1 MKKNVKEKK
10 RILSLIL
17 AVVMVVTM
25 MPMQV
30 VAAATDSA
38 NRSILEQDAQQ
49 TDLNLKNDNQ
59 NDPKPESSGAAS
71 GNDQNGKGDLGK
83 PEGSQIG
90 ETKEPQS
97 DGPEVSI
104 SWTPKEREEDEKADQ
119 GTVELKAALT
129 DMEQD
134 FSSSVNVE
142 IKLEQAEAAA
152 LSQFWNEDGKL
163 DQNKKLETEN
173 QPAISLKEQKEN
185 GAEAGDVSLCFAL
198 SSEKEELNQDIEFQL
213 PSDAT
218 EPLEIKVKEED
229 ITVTT
234 SAENGETQNVDV
246 TFTTSEDKV
255 LTLSVPEKN
264 DQEENAENNTPT
276 DDEDTED
283 TNGEPVN
290 EGNSDE
296 NGQVKDEEAIAIDEV
311 VDAIVEMTREDLI
324 ACEKEVEYG
333 GQDLTQD
340 VFWADNRDEEGI
352 RPNEDTKF
360 WTLSYAMT
368 KEGDTKATETYKELT
383 TEDLNLLDMKNLP
396 IVERKE
402 AGVNRDTLT
411 IAKGTLPN
419 KITYTSEYGDVITYT
434 INWKLSHKDVV
445 GYDFVDVTVV
455 DEAETEYQCEL
466 EDYGW
471 YYVLKTE
478 FRFDTEIRQG
488 TNNTSMETFKTAID
502 KHFQLQVTWKGA
514 EYQNVENAELSN
526 SGTEMAYENLWKYN
540 LDGSRMTYQ
549 VVVKEKIEEEQKDKI
564 YIEGLDKGDYFVI
577 SYDNAEAPNYGSVVT
592 QIHDGGTLELTLTG
606 KNSYQATKKWSDE
619 GVKDAEDKR
628 PTGELQ
634 LWRYRSGESHTSA
647 APVRDKD
654 GNILTLKLEEIN
666 LQKSPNI
673 QFGISEELLGDDKPT
688 LEKYDTEGYRYVY
701 VVREYLDSTTKNE
714 DPANSYDQIFGEV
727 TEDDNGN
734 LVIEDTVPGK
744 TRADNDTFL
753 YNGGTLTNKISDTVT
768 VKGVK
773 KWKAAAFQAEFEDV
787 TVELTLQSRP
797 AGEQD
802 AAWTNTA
809 EVVTLDD
816 FYAENLSGV
825 SFSRTMPKYDDLG
838 RELEY
843 QWVESKVTQN
853 GSENL
858 LEQKEDGAYFTLNQ
872 NGDKVRYRSESTT
885 DEAGNITIINSL
897 ADEIKYDVKKVWLD
911 KNEAETN
918 APENAEVT
926 FNLYRTISGQKLEEG
941 EVVAKFSMDGVA
953 DEEETCVNENLDIY
967 AKETHPWQA
976 TVSPLAEYDEEGR
989 LYEYT
994 LLEVGNLGNFVPS
1007 YTTEKDEDG
1016 NYSTTVYNG
1025 YGGNHIMVLKEWTD
1039 NSDITH
1045 REKVNINV
1053 YASRNITNE
1062 EGGLL
1067 YAKNDLVNSV
1077 TLGENDVW
1085 DALVGIG
1092 SLDPKEDVYIL
1103 ETQVGDT
1110 EVPLSEYNLDSDAA
1124 PNFKDPE
1131 EPGEDTVIQYET
1143 ENHKYEATYY
1153 QQQVEGETIYTVD
1166 NRRLGNVN
1174 LKATKK
1180 WVDGKDT
1187 NGTRKALKE
1196 ALDEEGFSLALKLNF
1211 SEMTVQEEYYKITR
1225 AGYQNGGSD
1234 TVTIAPNSPTQI
1246 RDAQGNKVSSIQKI
1260 DFEKNTSEVYFYNL
1274 PKYDKTGKVVNYEIS
1289 EVVVD
1294 AGGNVVNWDTLQKE
1308 YADIYNALKQY
1319 QTSIVQTDYKVG
1331 DQHDLDEQKIEVTN
1345 RLQGSKD
1352 IQWHKQWKDAYMYEE
1367 GQRPDIYLDIYQT
1380 KHVSKDGNDVTE
1392 TTLFQKDY
1400 KWTAKEGE
1408 ETTSWTAQLPDV
1420 PKYDDLGYEIMYYA
1434 VEKTKVNSGAFDY
1447 QEIGYAITEENDLT
1461 IFGSESGVNEGN
1473 EKYEKYLVDISA
1485 QEKAAEPHYA
1495 LQEDGTFINTIAN
1508 TVKIQGQ
1515 KVWSSLP
1522 AGDEYLENLPSVTFH
1537 VMQKLDG
1544 ENEKKVAELTI
1555 ESDEWAALKSKGS
1568 YLFQILYKRTND
1580 VEITGE
1586 GSSAQATFV
1595 GEDGAELLPKYNKEG
1610 QLYQYTLKEEKV
1622 IWPSNW
1628 EEPEWTEIY
1637 DAENSNTYI
1646 MKNVYKSPTGAL
1658 KIKKFL
1664 AVPMD
1669 ENGEPVFPAVTFK
1682 LTRTYTGND
1691 RNPIEDE
1698 EFSRTI
1704 TWGSEEV
1711 EETYNKNENLA
1722 YLEWVGA
1729 FEDLELYAPNGSE
1742 YVYTVEEVK
1751 TELQGYQTWVAAGD
1765 VGVNAVNKEGTKVE
1779 NLKPDKEATKEDAEV
1794 KATFKNKQYS
1804 NKDTVTLTGE
1814 KKWQDYNNAFYF
1826 RPDQEKFGEGLTL
1839 KRSADPQTGQD
1850 NGIDSQ
1856 EVAKDKYTITW
1867 NENPDKGNT
1876 WTYTIKGSDAS
1887 DELEKYA
1894 PNGMPWEYQITE
1906 EISEHYTASPDRG
1919 TVSEKTEKN
1928 DVITMNPLTNS
1939 IMESVDYQKLWKME
1953 DKEGTLNDV
1962 TEDYF
1967 QQDLTV
1973 TFRLQVKAGKD
1984 GGWENASDY
1993 FKETLDPTAY
2003 ESVFGFKNT
2012 EESAVKEYF
2021 TPFETA
2027 RINAGASAWS
2037 GTIKNLPKTIKGK
2050 NEEEINLA
2058 YRVVEDSITAEG
2070 MDGISVTVKDGEN
2083 SQYYYEFKGSE
2094 VFKPGVTE
2102 TNPNAEQAKKHTNI
2116 LPTTELTVQKVWE
2129 GDYQNAYG
2137 TRPTTKHPGDT
2148 WETTFV
2154 IQRSIDNGEWEPV
2167 KVTEQGETGAEDLT
2181 VTLCGTDSEDEV
2193 ANTITGLPKTDL
2205 SGETY
2210 QYRAREV
2217 KAGLSTEDKKEIS
2230 AEELITGEDN
2240 NNIYNDTYKV
2250 TYNEDGTTVTNML
2263 QTTQIA
2269 GQKIWNTSKKDL
2281 TATLCLEYGVI
2292 ENGKL
2297 VWKKLAKP
2305 NTEVKLDG
2313 ATDTPED
2320 GKFPYYEKKEWIAV
2334 WEDLPLVI
2342 PGSTGKYTNEAGKT
2356 VEVEKTLYRVKETSV
2371 ASGHS
2376 QVVADS
2382 GEITLEN
2389 KLYSAYKVTNTET
2402 TTYKVEKKWGGT
2414 PTGKVK
2420 IQLYR
2425 TTGEIGNE
2433 NSEAVGEPIELTGN
2447 GSYLFKKLPKYADR
2461 ENGNTN
2467 PGTGREYKYFAREIA
2482 VQIEDSWK
2490 YLGEENDKEAI
2501 YEYLCKDYPKYTDTE
2516 AAENAPAQTTIVN
2529 VVKIDITV
2537 QKNWKDNNNNYTTRP
2552 EDLTVTLWRNGE
2564 KVNDATPTEWAK
2576 NGAVWTCTFED
2587 LPAADGKGELY
2598 TYTVKETDPTIAG
2611 NADKEVDANSDKY
2624 TASEDGTATVSN
2636 NECTLTNT
2644 LTGTTEVSVTK
2655 EWIGGDDS
2663 SRPEVTVRLYRNGN
2677 AVENKTATLTS
2688 GNWTHT
2694 WKELPKYDANGAL
2707 YTYTVKEEKE
2717 ANGVSTIDGQNF
2729 KVEYNDQKVGYNFN
2743 TDITNTELTSL
2754 NVEKVWSGVNNPGT
2768 ITVGLYR
2775 ITDDGESA
2783 VAVADGNNN
2792 KALEL
2797 TADNGWTAQFVNM
2810 PKYGIENGKEVT
2822 YTYYA
2827 REMVKAEGSDDL
2839 TPLPEEIAG
2848 TAKLL
2853 PEGLYSVSHKGTDE
2867 DGKTTITN
2875 VGKTTIEGTKTWVD
2889 NGDAYGT
2896 RPENLELRLTRHT
2909 GDASNAELVKDEKGN
2924 PLQPTWTKPA
2934 KEDANQ
2940 NEWTYSYGTLPAADE
2955 NGKTYTYV
2963 IREVEPELTDGDQ
2976 YNDQKAGNNFT
2987 NTLTGKTDISV
2998 TKTWR
3003 DGSDAQNARP
3013 DSIKVQLY
3021 KTIDGTEDE
3030 TAEDGPV
3037 ELNSANN
3044 WQYSWEDL
3052 DKYTDDQQRITYTV
3066 KELNASGEPVA
3077 DNGKYDSNYR
3087 TVYGGSEENG
3097 YTITN
3102 TLTTSQS
3109 VTKIWEGDEGDL
3121 ENPVER
3127 PTEIKAELYAGG
3139 EATGR
3144 TATLNANNGWSY
3156 TWTNLAEY
3164 SGGSQID
3171 YTVKELD
3178 AEGNPVAHEGM
3189 YNEDYTA
3196 FYATDTSTGKV
3207 TITNFHQPDQYMY
3220 LGQVN
3225 IRKDVVVG
3233 EGETAQPQKVTD
3245 TFYVALF
3252 EDKALTTMA
3261 TDYDG
3266 NKAMAEIAFN
3276 GESSKTVTIGN
3287 MPVGPT
3293 GHPVTYYA
3301 AEVDQ
3306 NGNVV
3311 DDSFKYQATVTKG
3324 EIQLD
3329 IKNLSNEADPVVITN
3344 AFGNTLTALSGTK
3357 IWAGDDESMRP
3368 ESIEVILQQNGQDY
3382 VDASGDKY
3390 TLTVTAADDWSYT
3403 FENLPEYDMDGK
3415 PYEYS
3420 VKEGYVEGYTAA
3432 VNGMDLQNT
3441 LEPEDDYEGYYY
3453 EGTVRITKQVLLKGD
3468 DYNVKDVYY
3477 AGIFNDK
3484 DYKDPLTN
3492 DDGSQ
3497 YIVPLVLDDESETTV
3512 EITVPFNKADS
3523 AEYYITEVDENGVPV
3538 KDAKGLEYKASVKGG
3553 KVVLDT
3559 EDTEGDVTI
3568 VNSYDKEKKGNPNA
3582 PNTSDTPGG
3591 SGTQTGD
3598 NSNMTLLILT
3608 MLMALTLMGV
3618 LALGRKRKKS

>member
-25 MPMQV
+25 MPMQA

-549 VVVKEKIEEEQKDKI
+549 VVVKEKIKEEQKDKI

-1110 EVPLSEYNLDSDAA
+1110 KVPLSEYRLDSDAA
-1124 PNFKDPE
+1124 PNLTDPK

-1473 EKYEKYLVDISA
+1473 EKYEKYEKYLVDISA

-1568 YLFQILYKRTND
+1568 YLFQILYKGTND

-1622 IWPSNW
+1622 IWPNNW

-1765 VGVNAVNKEGTKVE
+1765 VDVDEVNKEGIKVE
-1779 NLKPDKEATKEDAEV
+1779 NLKPDKNTTKGDAEV
-1794 KATFKNKQYS
+1794 KATFKNEQDS
-1804 NKDTVTLTGE
+1804 NKETVTLTGE
-1814 KKWQDYNNAFYF
+1814 KKWQDYNDAFGF
-1826 RPDQEKFGEGLTL
+1826 RPTQNNFGVGLTL

-1856 EVAKDKYTITW
+1856 EVTKNKYTITW
-1867 NENPDKGNT
+1867 NENSGKGNT
-1876 WTYTIKGSDAS
+1876 WTYTIKGIDAS

-1906 EISEHYTASPDRG
+1906 DTETIKDHYTATPNGG
-1919 TVSEKTEKN
+1919 TVSEQSSN
-1928 DVITMNPLTNS
+1928 DTTIKMQTLTNS
-1939 IMESVDYQKLWKME
+1939 IMESVDYQKVWKDSDGQII
-1953 DKEGTLNDV
+1953 DK
-1962 TEDYF
+1962 DYL
-1967 QQDLTV
+1967 QTDITV
-1973 TFRLQVKAGKD
+1973 TFKLEVKTSDNDEWKTASEYFE
-1984 GGWENASDY
+1984 EN
-1993 FKETLDPTAY
+1993 LDPTTY
-2003 ESVFGFKNT
+2003 ENVFGFDSNS
-2012 EESAVKEYF
+2012 EEADEYF
-2021 TPFETA
+2021 TPFITA
-2027 RINAGASAWS
+2027 KINAGESAWS
-2037 GTIKNLPKTIKGK
+2037 GTIENLPETIKEEK
-2050 NEEEINLA
+2050 NNEKEVQLE
-2058 YRVVEDSITAEG
+2058 YRVVEASIKAGENET
-2070 MDGISVTVKDGEN
+2070 TVKVADLEGNEGK
-2083 SQYYYEFKGSE
+2083 YYYTFDEGSIFE
-2094 VFKPGVTE
+2094 PGVTAEKPNGE
-2102 TNPNAEQAKKHTNI
+2102 TAKTHTNI
-2116 LPTTELTVQKVWE
+2116 LPTTELTVKKVWE
-2129 GDYQNAYG
+2129 GDYNNAYG
-2137 TRPTTKHPGDT
+2137 TRPTTGRGGDYT

-2154 IQRSIDNGEWEPV
+2154 IQRFAGGSGEWENV
-2167 KVTEQGETGAEDLT
+2167 KVTKAGSTEPEDLT
-2181 VTLCGTDSEDEV
+2181 VTLTGTNNQDE
-2193 ANTITGLPKTDL
+2193 AEETITGLPKTDL
-2205 SGETY
+2205 SGKTY

-2230 AEELITGEDN
+2230 EEELITGEDN

-2250 TYNEDGTTVTNML
+2250 TYSEDGTTVTNTL
-2263 QTTQIA
+2263 QTTQMA
-2269 GQKIWNTSKKDL
+2269 GQKIWNTSKTDL

-2292 ENGKL
+2292 ENDKL
-2297 VWKKLAKP
+2297 VWKELTDP

-2313 ATDTPED
+2313 TADAPED
-2320 GKFPYYEKKEWIAV
+2320 GKFPYYEKKEWTAV

-2447 GSYLFKKLPKYADR
+2447 DSYLFKNLPKYADR

-2490 YLGEENDKEAI
+2490 YLGKENDKEAI

-2564 KVNDATPTEWAK
+2564 KVNDAAPTAWKK

-2587 LPAADGKGELY
+2587 LPAADENGDEYKY
-2598 TYTVKETDPTIAG
+2598 QVKEESPNISEGAKVEIVAEG
-2611 NADKEVDANSDKY
+2611 DKY
-2624 TASEDGTATVSN
+2624 TASDNGTANVTDN
-2636 NECTLTNT
+2636 LCTL
-2644 LTGTTEVSVTK
+2644 
-2655 EWIGGDDS
+2655 
-2663 SRPEVTVRLYRNGN
+2663 
-2677 AVENKTATLTS
+2677 
-2688 GNWTHT
+2688 
-2694 WKELPKYDANGAL
+2694 
-2707 YTYTVKEEKE
+2707 
-2717 ANGVSTIDGQNF
+2717 
-2729 KVEYNDQKVGYNFN
+2729 
-2743 TDITNTELTSL
+2743 
-2754 NVEKVWSGVNNPGT
+2754 
-2768 ITVGLYR
+2768 
-2775 ITDDGESA
+2775 
-2783 VAVADGNNN
+2783 
-2792 KALEL
+2792 
-2797 TADNGWTAQFVNM
+2797 
-2810 PKYGIENGKEVT
+2810 
-2822 YTYYA
+2822 
-2827 REMVKAEGSDDL
+2827 
-2839 TPLPEEIAG
+2839 
-2848 TAKLL
+2848 
-2853 PEGLYSVSHKGTDE
+2853 
-2867 DGKTTITN
+2867 
-2875 VGKTTIEGTKTWVD
+2875 
-2889 NGDAYGT
+2889 
-2896 RPENLELRLTRHT
+2896 
-2909 GDASNAELVKDEKGN
+2909 
-2924 PLQPTWTKPA
+2924 
-2934 KEDANQ
+2934 
-2940 NEWTYSYGTLPAADE
+2940 
-2955 NGKTYTYV
+2955 
-2963 IREVEPELTDGDQ
+2963 
-2976 YNDQKAGNNFT
+2976 T

-3003 DGSDAQNARP
+3003 DGSDAQNTRP

-3030 TAEDGPV
+3030 TAEGGPV

-3127 PTEIKAELYAGG
+3127 PTEIKAELYADG

-3453 EGTVRITKQVLLKGD
+3453 EGAVRITKQVLLKGD

-3497 YIVPLVLDDESETTV
+3497 YIVPLVLEDESETTV
-3512 EITVPFNKADS
+3512 EITVPFNKEDS